1 MCICSTCNNFV
12 NVPKNN
18 VERNFNEEIRTDI
31 NRKVTV

>member
-1 MCICSTCNNFV
+1 V